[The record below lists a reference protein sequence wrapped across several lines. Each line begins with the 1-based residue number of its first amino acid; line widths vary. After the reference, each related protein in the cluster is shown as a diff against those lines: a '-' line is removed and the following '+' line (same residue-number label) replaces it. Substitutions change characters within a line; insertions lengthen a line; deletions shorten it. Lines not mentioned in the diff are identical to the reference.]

1 MTRQMSPQEQA
12 RLEAI
17 KKTWQQKKEIG
28 NKLAKI
34 KNKIGVYSGKGGVGK
49 TTIAVNLAVTLAQQ
63 GYTVGLMDT
72 DIDCPNA
79 TRVLV
84 ITEKPTS
91 FEGMLIPPEK
101 FGVKILSMAFFK
113 KMKRKPLF
121 GGDP

>member
-34 KNKIGVYSGKGGVGK
+34 KNKIGGYSGKGGVGK

-79 TRVLV
+79 TRVLG

-101 FGVKILSMAFFK
+101 FGVKILSMAFY
-113 KMKRKPLF
+113 MVQAVHY
-121 GGDP
+121 GGEL